1 MYYFFLYI
9 GGSNGLGRALC
20 AELVKRGA
28 RVIVACRTRARSDST
43 AYFLRNKTGSFN
55 LRTIFVDLQRL
66 DSVLDFCRELVD
78 TEDKIDAVVNN
89 AGEYNSAK
97 RYPKQ
102 YSICSGYSKTVF
114 TKRRLCSSLNS
125 RKTQSIHA
133 RFHVVCVKY
142 LVPITGRFL
151 IQNSLT

>member
-1 MYYFFLYI
+1 MAYVTECVYLFLNI
-9 GGSNGLGRALC
+9 GGSSGLGRALC

-78 TEDKIDAVVNN
+78 SEEKIDAVVNN
-89 AGEYNSAK
+89 AGEFNSAK
-97 RYPKQ
+97 RHPKH
-102 YSICSGYSKTVF
+102 Y
-114 TKRRLCSSLNS
+114 
-125 RKTQSIHA
+125 
-133 RFHVVCVKY
+133 
-142 LVPITGRFL
+142 
-151 IQNSLT
+151 

>member
-1 MYYFFLYI
+1 MAYVTKSVYFIFYI
-9 GGSNGLGRALC
+9 GGSSGLGRALC

-78 TEDKIDAVVNN
+78 SEEKIDAVVNN
-89 AGEYNSAK
+89 AGEFNSAK
-97 RYPKQ
+97 IHPKH
-102 YSICSGYSKTVF
+102 Y
-114 TKRRLCSSLNS
+114 
-125 RKTQSIHA
+125 
-133 RFHVVCVKY
+133 
-142 LVPITGRFL
+142 
-151 IQNSLT
+151 